1 MEATRKAAED
11 SLRWQ
16 WKNNRA
22 AFVTWLLLRLL
33 VLAAM
38 VYSAVQGEYENVF
51 ICILVLFLFLLPS
64 LLQKGLGIA
73 FPSGFQILILVHI
86 FACEILGELACYYV
100 RFPHW
105 DTVTHT
111 VWGFLC
117 AAIGYSLVDILN
129 REDSTHFHLSPAFLA
144 IVAFCFSMTI
154 GVLWEFF
161 EFSMDRLLGMDMQK
175 DTVITSFTS
184 VMLDPTQ
191 SNIPILLDN
200 ITDVAVNG
208 ESLGLGGY
216 LDIGLFDTMEDLF
229 VNLIGALTFALIGFF
244 RFRRENARKI
254 AEQFIPQV
262 AIKKDQEFFQKY
274 SAPEQT
280 VVRRINSPQTVSK
293 VWFSEKASMAIMP
306 TIVTV
311 VLILPDQTAAMTR
324 PRSTAIRRRPETANS
339 RNNTIATSHP
349 GICPTS
355 MNQHIAESTR
365 ILSASGSINLP
376 KSVTW
381 L

>member
-1 MEATRKAAED
+1 MSMEATRKAAED

-244 RFRRENARKI
+244 RSRRENARKI

-262 AIKKDQEFFQKY
+262 AIKKDQE
-274 SAPEQT
+274 
-280 VVRRINSPQTVSK
+280 
-293 VWFSEKASMAIMP
+293 
-306 TIVTV
+306 
-311 VLILPDQTAAMTR
+311 
-324 PRSTAIRRRPETANS
+324 
-339 RNNTIATSHP
+339 H
-349 GICPTS
+349 
-355 MNQHIAESTR
+355 QHQ
-365 ILSASGSINLP
+365 
-376 KSVTW
+376 
-381 L
+381 

>member
-1 MEATRKAAED
+1 MSMEATRKAAED

-64 LLQKGLGIA
+64 LLQKGLGIV

-262 AIKKDQEFFQKY
+262 AIKKDQE
-274 SAPEQT
+274 
-280 VVRRINSPQTVSK
+280 
-293 VWFSEKASMAIMP
+293 
-306 TIVTV
+306 
-311 VLILPDQTAAMTR
+311 
-324 PRSTAIRRRPETANS
+324 
-339 RNNTIATSHP
+339 H
-349 GICPTS
+349 
-355 MNQHIAESTR
+355 QHQ
-365 ILSASGSINLP
+365 
-376 KSVTW
+376 
-381 L
+381 

>member
-86 FACEILGELACYYV
+86 FACEILGELACFYV

-111 VWGFLC
+111 V
-117 AAIGYSLVDILN
+117 
-129 REDSTHFHLSPAFLA
+129 HFHLSPAFLA

-184 VMLDPTQ
+184 VMLDPTN

-200 ITDVAVNG
+200 ITDVSVNG

-244 RFRRENARKI
+244 RSRRENARKI

-262 AIKKDQEFFQKY
+262 AIKK
-274 SAPEQT
+274 
-280 VVRRINSPQTVSK
+280 N
-293 VWFSEKASMAIMP
+293 
-306 TIVTV
+306 
-311 VLILPDQTAAMTR
+311 
-324 PRSTAIRRRPETANS
+324 
-339 RNNTIATSHP
+339 
-349 GICPTS
+349 
-355 MNQHIAESTR
+355 
-365 ILSASGSINLP
+365 
-376 KSVTW
+376 
-381 L
+381 